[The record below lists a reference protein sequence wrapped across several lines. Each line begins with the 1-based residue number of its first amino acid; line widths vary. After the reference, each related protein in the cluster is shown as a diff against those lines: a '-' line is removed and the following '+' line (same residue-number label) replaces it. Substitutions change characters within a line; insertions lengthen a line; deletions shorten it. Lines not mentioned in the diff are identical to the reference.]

1 MGLSLSHER
10 GKGVEARVSIQCPA
24 CFPGPGAESCH
35 NHSLLLAR
43 SRSDFQG
50 LSLGAF
56 ETAKSGLGIA
66 LLQDRHRCSPAEIF
80 CVSLC
85 KSSSVHPPASKAS
98 QQYGRPP
105 QYGNDGDDA
114 TA

>member
-24 CFPGPGAESCH
+24 CFPGPGAERCH

-43 SRSDFQG
+43 VEERLPG
-50 LSLGAF
+50 LSVSLGAF

-66 LLQDRHRCSPAEIF
+66 FAAEQTPLLSRRDRLCLPLQIILRPSTRQQGKSAIRTPAT
-80 CVSLC
+80 VR
-85 KSSSVHPPASKAS
+85 K
-98 QQYGRPP
+98 RW
-105 QYGNDGDDA
+105 
-114 TA
+114 